1 MRATK
6 IVLTIAVS
14 IAFIFGSIDRPS
26 AQTGPTKKFQVAQ
39 SALKNSRPPKAK
51 TRVLFEQKLDGM
63 PGFKVV
69 IVLVDGPPGWVGG
82 RHYHPGH
89 VFGYVMEGVYQVNPD
104 GMNPETVRKGEVFY
118 ERPNTVMRAGNA
130 SKTKPQKNIV
140 FQILREDQPA
150 SVSVK

>member
-1 MRATK
+1 MRAEK
-6 IVLTIAVS
+6 VVLIIAIS
-14 IAFIFGSIDRPS
+14 IAFIFGSTDRLS
-26 AQTGPTKKFQVAQ
+26 AQTGSTKKIQVAQ
-39 SALKNSRPPKAK
+39 TPPKAK
-51 TRVLFEQKLDGM
+51 TKVLLEQKLDGM
-63 PGFKVV
+63 PGYKVV

-118 ERPNTVMRAGNA
+118 ERPNTVMRAGNG